1 MKLYLRNNLTP
12 ADLQQL
18 TVRPMLTPRDV
29 FAKVETILQ
38 AVRERK
44 DAAVREYTVQFDKV
58 TRASFQVQPEEF
70 AVAQARVAPA
80 VLAALAVAAKNI
92 AAFHAAQLTTSA
104 PVETMPGVT
113 CWRERRAIERVGL
126 YIPGGTAPLPST
138 VLMLAIPAR
147 LAGCRKIIACTPPRA
162 DGTIDPSILAAAQ
175 LAGVT
180 AVYAVGGAQA
190 IAAMAYGTAT
200 IPKVDKLF
208 GPGNQYVMAA
218 KQLVSVEPDG
228 AAIDLPAGPSE
239 ILVIADDSADP
250 HVVAADLVSQAEHGA
265 DSQSVLVC
273 TSQVVA
279 ETVLAEANKLLTVSP
294 RSALLQKSL
303 DNSFALVVETI
314 DEAIAFSNAY
324 APEHLVMNVQKARSY
339 TAQVIN
345 AGSVFIGPYAG
356 VTVGDYASGTNHT
369 LPTAGYAKAYSGVS
383 LDSFVRQITFQEL
396 TAAGAKAIGPTVETL
411 AEAEGLMSHAY
422 AMKVRFNI
430 KK

>member
-1 MKLYLRNNLTP
+1 MKLYVRNNLTP
-12 ADLQQL
+12 AELQQL
-18 TVRPMLTPRDV
+18 TVRPALTPQDV
-29 FAKVETILQ
+29 FAKVETILR

-44 DAAVREYTVQFDKV
+44 DAAVQEYTTRFDKV
-58 TRASFQVQPEEF
+58 TRVSLQVQPEEM
-70 AVAQARVAPA
+70 AVAQASVAPA
-80 VLAALAVAAKNI
+80 VLAALKVAAKNI
-92 AAFHAAQLTTSA
+92 TTFHAAQLTASA

-147 LAGCRKIIACTPPRA
+147 LAGCREIIACTPPRA
-162 DGTIDPSILAAAQ
+162 DGTIDPSILVAAQ

-190 IAAMAYGTAT
+190 IAALAYGTKT
-200 IPKVDKLF
+200 IPKVDKIF

-218 KQLVSVEPDG
+218 KQLVSVEPYG

-250 HVVAADLVSQAEHGA
+250 RVVAADLVSQAEHGA

-273 TSQVVA
+273 TSRAAA
-279 ETVLAEANKLLTVSP
+279 ETVLAETEKLLVTSP
-294 RSALLQKSL
+294 RLALLKQSL
-303 DNSFALVVETI
+303 ANSFGLVVETVA
-314 DEAIAFSNAY
+314 EAVAFSNAY
-324 APEHLVMNVQKARSY
+324 APEHLIINVREARSY
-339 TAQVIN
+339 VAQVIN
-345 AGSVFIGPYAG
+345 AGSVFVGPYAG

-383 LDSFVRQITFQEL
+383 LDSFVKQITFQEL
-396 TAAGAKAIGPTVETL
+396 TAAGAQAIGPTVATL
-411 AEAEGLMSHAY
+411 AEAEGLMGHAY
-422 AMKVRFNI
+422 AMTVRFNP
-430 KK
+430 KQ

>member
-1 MKLYLRNNLTP
+1 MKLYQRNNLTP
-12 ADLQQL
+12 TELQQL
-18 TVRPMLTPRDV
+18 TVRPALTPKDV
-29 FAKVETILQ
+29 FAKVEIILR

-44 DAAVREYTVQFDKV
+44 DAAIQAYTAQFDKV
-58 TRASFQVQPEEF
+58 MRSSIQVQPQEF
-70 AVAQARVAPA
+70 VVAQARVAPA
-80 VLAALAVAAKNI
+80 VLTALAVAAKNI
-92 AAFHAAQLTTSA
+92 TTFHAAQLTTSA

-147 LAGCRKIIACTPPRA
+147 LAGCREIVACTPPRA

-190 IAAMAYGTAT
+190 IAAMAYGTET

-218 KQLVSVEPDG
+218 KQLVSVEPNG

-239 ILVIADDSADP
+239 ILVIADDSAAP
-250 HVVAADLVSQAEHGA
+250 QVVAADLVSQAEHGT

-273 TSQVVA
+273 TSQNAAEMILA
-279 ETVLAEANKLLTVSP
+279 ETEKLLAASP
-294 RSALLQKSL
+294 RLALLHRSL
-303 DNSFALVVETI
+303 QNSFALVVETV
-314 DEAIAFSNAY
+314 DEAVAFSNAY
-324 APEHLVMNVQKARSY
+324 APEHLIINVRKARSIV
-339 TAQVIN
+339 AQVRN
-345 AGSVFIGPYAG
+345 AGSVFVGPYSG
-356 VTVGDYASGTNHT
+356 VAAGDYACGTNHT

-383 LDSFVRQITFQEL
+383 LDSFVKQITFQEL
-396 TAAGAKAIGPTVETL
+396 TAAGAQAIGPTVATL
-411 AEAEGLMSHAY
+411 AEAEGLIGHAY
-422 AMKVRFNI
+422 AMTVRLSTE
-430 KK
+430 K